1 MAVCGYGFSPL
12 MTDEEGDSEALA
24 ASGAA
29 GLGIAAV
36 GGVCLLIRACVL
48 MYGKAQVRK
57 AVNLYNNGALY
68 SQNAIEMKYGVTGN
82 GVYLSFNF

>member
-1 MAVCGYGFSPL
+1 MAVFGYGLSPL
-12 MTDEEGDSEALA
+12 MTDEEGDSEALK
-24 ASGAA
+24 STGVA

-36 GGVCLLIRACVL
+36 GGVCLLIRAGVL

-68 SQNAIEMKYGVTGN
+68 SNNGIDMEYGFTGT
-82 GVYLSFNF
+82 GVYLSFKF